1 MRKQKAWWFLKNVY
15 LCPRI
20 NQIKM
25 DKFPIKTAITT
36 EELADKILP
45 FKIQE
50 DADNIYIL
58 DYTIP
63 KSNNKKNFKMRE
75 QIVWSIYG
83 KWQAIHETK
92 KRYNN
97 ALKSD
102 ILIRFEGITE
112 TVQKA
117 ARNYKYTM
125 AMCAFDEVLQ
135 YSIEVKRDKPKKEVE
150 NQKRYKEMI
159 IMNLQTEAFKPY
171 FENIKMTVGVLRTD
185 ESKKIQYCISTIEQ

>member
-1 MRKQKAWWFLKNVY
+1 
-15 LCPRI
+15 
-20 NQIKM
+20 M
-25 DKFPIKTAITT
+25 DKFAAKNVISKEKFI
-36 EELADKILP
+36 DRVLP
-45 FKIQE
+45 FEIKDDTE
-50 DADNIYIL
+50 NVYIL
-58 DYTIP
+58 DYIIP
-63 KSNNKKNFKMRE
+63 KSNNKKNFKTRE

-83 KWQAIHETK
+83 KWQAMHETK
-92 KRYNN
+92 KRYNI

-135 YSIEVKRDKPKKEVE
+135 YAVEVRRDKPKEGVE
-150 NQKRYKEMI
+150 NQRRYKEMI
-159 IMNLQTEAFKPY
+159 IMNLKTSAFQPF
-171 FENIKMTVGVLRTD
+171 FENIKITVGVVRSD

>member
-1 MRKQKAWWFLKNVY
+1 MVKS
-15 LCPRI
+15 
-20 NQIKM
+20 
-25 DKFPIKTAITT
+25 ITPKP
-36 EELADKILP
+36 EFIDKIIP
-45 FKIQE
+45 FKITE
-50 DADNIYIL
+50 DEDNIYIL

-63 KSNNKKNFKMRE
+63 KSNNKENFKVRE

-83 KWQAIHETK
+83 KWQAQHATK
-92 KRYNN
+92 KQYNI

-102 ILIRFEGITE
+102 ILIRFEGILE

-135 YSIEVKRDKPKKEVE
+135 YAILVKTDKPKTEVE
-150 NQKRYKEMI
+150 NQRRYKEML
-159 IMNLQTEAFKPY
+159 IMNLKTTAFKPY
-171 FENIKMTVGVLRTD
+171 FENIKMTVGVVRSD

>member
-1 MRKQKAWWFLKNVY
+1 
-15 LCPRI
+15 
-20 NQIKM
+20 M
-25 DKFPIKTAITT
+25 DKFTTKNAAIK
-36 EELADKILP
+36 EEFVDKILP

-63 KSNNKKNFKMRE
+63 KLNNKINFKIRE

-83 KWQAIHETK
+83 KWQAMHETK
-92 KRYNN
+92 KRYNI

-102 ILIRFEGITE
+102 ILIRFEGISE

-135 YSIEVKRDKPKKEVE
+135 NAVEVKRDKPKNEVE
-150 NQKRYKEMI
+150 NQRRYKEMI
-159 IMNLQTEAFKPY
+159 VMNLQTEAFKPY
-171 FENIKMTVGVLRTD
+171 FENIKLIVGILRTD

>member
-1 MRKQKAWWFLKNVY
+1 
-15 LCPRI
+15 
-20 NQIKM
+20 M
-25 DKFPIKTAITT
+25 DKYTTKTAAIK
-36 EELADKILP
+36 EEFVDKILP

-63 KSNNKKNFKMRE
+63 KLNNKINFKIRE
-75 QIVWSIYG
+75 RIVWSIYG
-83 KWQAIHETK
+83 KWQAMHETK
-92 KRYNN
+92 KRYNI

-102 ILIRFEGITE
+102 ILIRFEGISE

-135 YSIEVKRDKPKKEVE
+135 NAVEVKRDKPKNEVE
-150 NQKRYKEMI
+150 NQRRYKEMI
-159 IMNLQTEAFKPY
+159 VMNLQTEAFKPY
-171 FENIKMTVGVLRTD
+171 FENIKLIVGILRTD

>member
-1 MRKQKAWWFLKNVY
+1 
-15 LCPRI
+15 
-20 NQIKM
+20 M
-25 DKFPIKTAITT
+25 DKFTSKITIT
-36 EELADKILP
+36 EEEFIDKILP
-45 FKIQE
+45 FSIKE
-50 DADNIYIL
+50 DVDNIYIL

-63 KSNNKKNFKMRE
+63 KSNNKKDFKIRE

-83 KWQAIHETK
+83 KWQAMHKTK
-92 KRYNN
+92 KRYNI

-102 ILIRFEGITE
+102 ILIRFEGISE

-135 YSIEVKRDKPKKEVE
+135 YAIEVKRDKPKNNVE
-150 NQKRYKEMI
+150 NQRRYKEMI
-159 IMNLQTEAFKPY
+159 IMNLQTAAFMPY

-185 ESKKIQYCISTIEQ
+185 DSKKIQYCISTIEQ